1 LAKIY
6 FDDLEEFR
14 VTVVKG
20 ANPGSK
26 IGFKPGVRSIRI
38 GRAVDNDVV
47 ISDAA
52 VSRHHARIDTRE
64 EGCLIADDGSST
76 GVEKMGFKVGT
87 TPEPISSGDEFKIGD
102 SILRFEVIAKKG
114 AQKRAAAREALEKAG
129 GKTGPGPLERI
140 GLGSRRAQLIV
151 LAVLVVGAG
160 YFLWP
165 ESKQLPPQ
173 STGTLSLNYD
183 AVIGYQPGDRRH
195 LDKAVF
201 EVPGKLDGLAIYF
214 SVLGPSGVEIRV
226 GNQTIATLPKDPK
239 WQSYELLLVPKAFG
253 QEATHQVTF
262 DNLGFDPKQASS
274 VDPDTVTPWGLAEM
288 WMVRMPITGSS
299 MAQLGDELAS
309 QRAIFER
316 LQDSVSNRYLLLN
329 GFRSTAVGLMKT
341 SGRKFRL
348 MPLPKITEASKENL
362 GELIDAVRTDVQADK
377 GAEAL
382 DKLAKA
388 IQSLEEDLERDLRMQ
403 LNAATLAGK
412 QGAAIEAGKALA
424 IAAKTFP
431 EPTDPR
437 YRLIQ
442 NRVRRLSGGALD
454 AYYAALEEMGRLR

>member
-14 VTVVKG
+14 LTVVKG

-47 ISDAA
+47 ISDAT
-52 VSRHHARIDTRE
+52 VSRHHARIDTKE
-64 EGCLIADDGSST
+64 EGCVIADDGSST
-76 GVEKMGFKVGT
+76 GVEKMGFKVGK
-87 TPEPISSGDEFKIGD
+87 TPEPIVSGDEFKIGD

-114 AQKRAAAREALEKAG
+114 AQKRAAAREAAEKAG
-129 GKTGPGPLERI
+129 GKAAVSPLEKI
-140 GLGSRRAQLIV
+140 GLGSRRAQLAV
-151 LAVLVVGAG
+151 LAVLVVGG
-160 YFLWP
+160 LFLLWP

-173 STGTLSLNYD
+173 ATGTLSINYD
-183 AVIGYQPGDRRH
+183 TVVGYASQDRSH

-201 EVPGKLDGLAIYF
+201 EIPGKLDGLAIYF
-214 SVLGPSGVEIRV
+214 TVLGPSGVEIRL
-226 GNQTIATLPKDPK
+226 GNQTIATLPKDNK
-239 WQSYELLLVPKAFG
+239 QQSYELLIVPKAFG
-253 QEATHQVTF
+253 QNATQQLTF
-262 DNLGFDPKQASS
+262 DNLGYDPKQGN
-274 VDPDTVTPWGLAEM
+274 VDPDTVTPWALAEM
-288 WMVRMPITGSS
+288 WMVRMPLTGSS
-299 MAQLGDELAS
+299 MAQLADELAS
-309 QRAIFER
+309 QRATFDR
-316 LQDSVSNRYLLLN
+316 LQDSLSNRYLLLN

-348 MPLPKITEASKENL
+348 VPLPQITQASNVNL
-362 GELIDAVRTDVQADK
+362 GELIDAVRADVQAEK
-377 GAEAL
+377 GVEAL

-388 IQSLEEDLERDLRMQ
+388 MQSLEQDLERDLRMQ
-403 LNAATLAGK
+403 LNAASLAGK
-412 QGAAIEAGKALA
+412 QGDMVEQGRALA

-442 NRVRRLSGGALD
+442 SRVRKLGGGAMG
-454 AYYAALEEMGRLR
+454 AYNAALEEMGRLR